1 MPTRDLSYPGSS
13 SSKYAQG
20 HLQHATLQLLA
31 SAGFSRCSSQAT
43 AMLAEVLQRYLA
55 LVASTAG
62 QYASHSGR
70 VEGNAFDIRT
80 ALYDLGTDLED
91 VYAWIVDGDG
101 RNVAGVSSSSSLS
114 SSSFASASSS
124 TIPPQDDAA
133 AASEGP
139 SILSAKD
146 LGERLTR
153 GKLSKSSKPRARIR
167 YQAISTEKI
176 QDELSLQVQEAD
188 EMGGGSAVDDAA
200 ERSEEHRG
208 VNGTVKEEEEMDV
221 DVEGPGDRDTEYQQ
235 RRDEELPYLPDFLP
249 NIPQTRGPEEN
260 GQILEEDF
268 VKMDGE
274 FARARM
280 ERQKAADEKRQE
292 ETRTAAELSQQQASR
307 STVTADLK
315 TAEEEARQREAAEF
329 EALAG
334 PPKPR
339 RVLRD
344 PWRSSVAFSDSTL
357 ASQQSIDDVPAID
370 DGPMEMDDFVPST
383 EENLGPKS
391 SLRAFA
397 NDYRTLVMEAHNST
411 GSNLLTQPGPNYVR
425 QSSKRRTIA
434 STMADPGKFAPTDT
448 LFASVPCRP
457 SAIPFNPGPS
467 LMITPPTATNPAPTF
482 TSTHPHGRPAALIP
496 SSGALVP
503 SLRYRH
509 ADRTANAARLVG
521 DGEVLRRV
529 TRWTDPPP
537 VLDEQHAER
546 VFHGAPA
553 SKDLLHER
561 HSFLRAALDTLLV
574 KQQADRQRNAAAQA
588 AAAAAA
594 AAAEAGDE
602 AAAKAAADAAAA
614 AIEAANVTSSTSP
627 DALLMLSKSE
637 KKGPKS
643 ATLVHT
649 WDWLPRDPLD
659 ATLPAKRLKGMQGV
673 YLRGPNAQLG
683 QSQGQGQTPTSAVA
697 TPGGGERERS
707 VSFSLPTHPNATQ
720 PQPSM

>member
-1 MPTRDLSYPGSS
+1 MPTKDLSYPGSS

-43 AMLAEVLQRYLA
+43 AMLAEILQRYLA

-91 VYAWIVDGDG
+91 VYSWIVDGDG

-188 EMGGGSAVDDAA
+188 ELGGGNAVDDA
-200 ERSEEHRG
+200 
-208 VNGTVKEEEEMDV
+208 
-221 DVEGPGDRDTEYQQ
+221 
-235 RRDEELPYLPDFLP
+235 
-249 NIPQTRGPEEN
+249 QTRGPEEH

-292 ETRTAAELSQQQASR
+292 ETRTAAELAQQQASR
-307 STVTADLK
+307 STVIADPK

-370 DGPMEMDDFVPST
+370 DGPMEMDEFVPPT

-521 DGEVLRRV
+521 DGEVLKRV

-614 AIEAANVTSSTSP
+614 AIEAANVTSSSSP